1 MANFFSDNKDLQ
13 YHLQHPMM
21 RKIVELKE
29 RGFAEADKYDYAP
42 QNFEDAMDSF
52 RKVLEIAGGVCG
64 DVIAPN
70 AEGVDHE
77 GPRVVNDHVEYASGT
92 VQNMKAIIDAGLS
105 GLTLPRRFGG
115 LNFPLVTFVMAN
127 EMVARAD
134 ASFENIWGLQDCAET
149 LNEFASE
156 EIKQKFLTWVCE
168 GATCAMDLTEPDA
181 GSDLGAVMLKA
192 TWSEEKQTWLLNGV
206 KRFITNGDGEVS
218 LVLARTEEGTTDA
231 RGLSM
236 LVYDKRDGGVK
247 VRRIENKLGIKG
259 SPTCEL
265 VFTNAP
271 AQLVGDRK
279 MGLIKY
285 VMSLMNAARLGI
297 GAQSVGLCEAA
308 YREALKY
315 AHERAQF
322 GKPII
327 KFAAV
332 AEMLSNMKAKLQGVR
347 ALLYETTRF
356 VEVYKQYTHISHER
370 SLEAEERAEMK
381 FYTRLADGFTPLLK
395 LFASE
400 YANQLAYD
408 AIQIHG
414 GSGFMKDYPC
424 ERLYRDARIMN
435 IYEGT
440 SQLQVV
446 AAINAVTK
454 GTYMEQ
460 IARYE
465 EAEYVDSVK
474 PVVAK
479 LVELRK
485 KFEAMVERVE
495 TIDKEHAGYKEFH
508 ARRLVESAGHIIIPF
523 LLARQAAD
531 VEEYAQSAK
540 IYAKLAA
547 GKVEEAYSYIMA
559 SEPEDVEL
567 FKAVEAEE

>member
-1 MANFFSDNKDLQ
+1 MANFFLDNKDLQ
-13 YHLQHPMM
+13 YHLEHPLM

-29 RGFAEADKYDYAP
+29 RGFSDSELYDYAP
-42 QNFEDAMDSF
+42 QNFEDAMDSY
-52 RKVLEIAGGVCG
+52 RRVMEIIGGVCG

-70 AEGVDHE
+70 AEGVDKE
-77 GPRVVNDHVEYASGT
+77 GPRVENDRVIYASGT
-92 VQNMKAIIDAGLS
+92 VENMKAVNAAGLS
-105 GLTLPRRFGG
+105 GLTLPRRFKG
-115 LNFPLVTFVMAN
+115 LNFPLLCFVMAN
-127 EMVARAD
+127 EMVSRAD

-156 EIKQKFLTWVCE
+156 EQKMKYLTWVSE

-192 TWSEEKQTWLLNGV
+192 TWSEERQTWLLNGV
-206 KRFITNGDGEVS
+206 KRFITNGDGDVS
-218 LVLARTEEGTTDA
+218 LVLARTEEGTKDA

-236 LVYDKRDGGVK
+236 LVYDKRNGGMK

-265 VFTNAP
+265 VFTDAP
-271 AQLVGDRK
+271 AELVGDRK

-315 AHERAQF
+315 AHERQQF
-322 GKPII
+322 GKDII
-327 KFAAV
+327 KFPAIS
-332 AEMLSNMKAKLQGVR
+332 EMLTNMRARLRGAR
-347 ALLYETTRF
+347 ALLYETSRF
-356 VEVYKQYTHISHER
+356 VEIYKQYTHISHER
-370 SLEAEERAEMK
+370 SLESEERQEMK
-381 FYTRLADGFTPLLK
+381 FYNRLADGFTPLVK

-400 YANQLAYD
+400 YANSLAYD

-414 GSGFMKDYPC
+414 GSGFMKDYAC

-454 GTYMEQ
+454 GTFMEQ
-460 IARYE
+460 ISRYE
-465 EAEYVDSVK
+465 ALEYSEAMQ
-474 PVVAK
+474 PVVEK
-479 LVELRK
+479 MRSLRERA
-485 KFEAMVERVE
+485 EA
-495 TIDKEHAGYKEFH
+495 
-508 ARRLVESAGHIIIPF
+508 
-523 LLARQAAD
+523 
-531 VEEYAQSAK
+531 
-540 IYAKLAA
+540 
-547 GKVEEAYSYIMA
+547 
-559 SEPEDVEL
+559 
-567 FKAVEAEE
+567 

>member
-13 YHLQHPMM
+13 YHLEHPLMQ
-21 RKIVELKE
+21 KIVELKE
-29 RGFAEADKYDYAP
+29 RGFSEAALYDNAP
-42 QNFEDAMDSF
+42 HDFEDAMDNY
-52 RKVLEIAGGVCG
+52 RRVMAITGEVCG

-70 AEGVDHE
+70 AEGVDKE
-77 GPRVVNDHVEYASGT
+77 GPRVVNDRVEYASGT
-92 VQNMKAIIDAGLS
+92 VENMKAVNAAGLD

-115 LNFPLVTFVMAN
+115 LNFPLTCFVMAN

-156 EIKQKFLTWVCE
+156 EQKEKYLTWVCQ

-181 GSDLGAVMLKA
+181 GSDLGAAQLKA
-192 TWSEEKQTWLLNGV
+192 TWSEERQTWLLNGV
-206 KRFITNGDGEVS
+206 KRFITNGDGDVS

-236 LVYDKRDGGVK
+236 LVYDKRNGGMK

-265 VFTNAP
+265 VFTDAP
-271 AQLVGDRK
+271 AELVGDRR

-315 AHERAQF
+315 AHERQQF
-322 GKPII
+322 GKDII
-327 KFAAV
+327 QFPAIK
-332 AEMLSNMKAKLQGVR
+332 EMLSNMRAKLHGAR
-347 ALLYETTRF
+347 ALLYETSRF
-356 VEVYKQYTHISHER
+356 VEIYKQYTHISKER
-370 SLEAEERAEMK
+370 SLEGEERQEMK
-381 FYTRLADGFTPLLK
+381 HYNRLADAFTPLVK
-395 LFASE
+395 LFSSE
-400 YANQLAYD
+400 YANSLAYD

-414 GSGFMKDYPC
+414 GSGYMKDYPC

-446 AAINAVTK
+446 AAINGVTK
-454 GTYMEQ
+454 GTFIEQ
-460 IARYE
+460 ITRYE
-465 EAEYVDSVK
+465 EEAYAEAMQ
-474 PVVAK
+474 PVVERLKA
-479 LVELRK
+479 LRQRV
-485 KFEAMVERVE
+485 EAMVERVE
-495 TIDKEHAGYKEFH
+495 SINKEHPQFKDFH
-508 ARRLVESAGHIIIPF
+508 ARRLVESVGYIIITY

-531 VEEYAQSAK
+531 DEMYGSDARLFLKLGESYIASA
-540 IYAKLAA
+540 
-547 GKVEEAYSYIMA
+547 ESYIMNSDGEDINLI
-559 SEPEDVEL
+559 SEVEEQ
-567 FKAVEAEE
+567 F